1 MAPERGRW
9 GKRRRMVP
17 PGMPGEV
24 PGSPGVRG
32 GGPSWVQIKFS
43 PHNQPMFEG
52 GAPPLGTPR
61 GPQGQGVRAWGA
73 RPGKSWRPRGGPG
86 GPGKG
91 IIEKSAIEK
100 DKCIIEKRTIEK
112 SILARLRPPG
122 GCEENYFRTASV
134 RRKFSANRDGSKKTF
149 LRTASVRRKCSSNQ
163 GRSKKNFFE
172 RPRFE
177 GNVLRTKGV
186 PR

>member
-1 MAPERGRW
+1 
-9 GKRRRMVP
+9 MVP

-91 IIEKSAIEK
+91 IIEKCAIEK

-112 SILARLRPPG
+112 SILARLSPPG
-122 GCEENYFRTASV
+122 GFEEKLA
-134 RRKFSANRDGSKKTF
+134 KD
-149 LRTASVRRKCSSNQ
+149 
-163 GRSKKNFFE
+163 
-172 RPRFE
+172 
-177 GNVLRTKGV
+177 V
-186 PR
+186 PNP

>member
-1 MAPERGRW
+1 MASRRRASPCCCGLTQLLQRCQARLLQLLSAGAEMAPERGRW

-91 IIEKSAIEK
+91 IIEKCAIEK

-112 SILARLRPPG
+112 SILARLSPPG
-122 GCEENYFRTASV
+122 GFEEKLA
-134 RRKFSANRDGSKKTF
+134 KD
-149 LRTASVRRKCSSNQ
+149 
-163 GRSKKNFFE
+163 
-172 RPRFE
+172 
-177 GNVLRTKGV
+177 V
-186 PR
+186 PNP